1 MSARWSVRGRG
12 SQSASKHAK
21 PYVLLEAYRLAYDCK
36 SIREQLRHA
45 GPLPGAGDFQAVT
58 AVVEDARD
66 DELSVVCQLVE
77 ASGNGLVD
85 ALIDCVDRLYPLAH
99 VERAELAVA
108 GGHTRV
114 RRDRLRI
121 NKQTVCG
128 ERSVDVAQGV
138 HDALDRD
145 ASQRPAAER
154 DVEALSTE
162 IACLRVVDREAHS
175 PALFARQRGTCR
187 CDALGFGIEGVDRRG
202 TRSGEGRQPT
212 FAAADVEDMLA
223 VEVDETGDGS
233 RLDAGLVSLLHAYCF
248 GL

>member
-21 PYVLLEAYRLAYDCK
+21 PYVLREAYRLAHDCK

-45 GPLPGAGDFQAVT
+45 SPLPGAGDFQAVR
-58 AVVEDARD
+58 AIVEDARD

-77 ASGNGLVD
+77 ASGKGLVD
-85 ALIDCVDRLYPLAH
+85 ALIDCVDRLDPLAH
-99 VERAELAVA
+99 VERAELAVV

-121 NKQTVCG
+121 NKQTVWG

-154 DVEALSTE
+154 DVEAFSRE
-162 IACLRVVDREAHS
+162 IACLRVVDGEAHS
-175 PALFARQRGTCR
+175 PPLFARQRGTCR
-187 CDALGFGIEGVDRRG
+187 CDAFSFGIEGVDRRG
-202 TRSGEGRQPT
+202 TRSDEFRQPT
-212 FAAADVEDMLA
+212 FAATDVEDTLA
-223 VEVDETGDGS
+223 VEADETGDGG
-233 RLDAGLVSLLHAYCF
+233 RLDAGLVALLHAYCF
-248 GL
+248 RL